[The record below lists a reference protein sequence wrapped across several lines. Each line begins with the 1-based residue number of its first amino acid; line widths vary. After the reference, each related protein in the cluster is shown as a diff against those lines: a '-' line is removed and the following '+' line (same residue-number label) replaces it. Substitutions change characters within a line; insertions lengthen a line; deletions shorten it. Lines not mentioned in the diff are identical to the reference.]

1 MGRRRS
7 FRQRAKVD
15 HFPRCRN
22 PNDGSPVGSPAASSG
37 QIDRA
42 LTFTST
48 SRLDIAAHASLDLTT
63 YSDWTLS
70 AWVRPTS
77 HAGLQW
83 PVIFSYGSYRASLGL
98 TVQQGTDGL
107 IENWINNS
115 ILEQSDSAVTF
126 NDWNYV
132 AITSGGSIMR
142 FYLNGAPVGTG
153 AATAVT
159 TSGQAS
165 HIGNIDTTAGYQY
178 IGLIDEVRV
187 SAGSDASS
195 ARSAEWIA
203 AQYKSMTLTFQK
215 PYGAE
220 ETNSVDLTVHADMD
234 VVVRQSDGSIRSTL
248 ATNVANSTE
257 ITGTDWTTLTATYA
271 FPGYAVVD
279 DSDYLEI
286 DLFPDATANSS
297 SDSVSV
303 DFRIDDSSLGVTDQ
317 IRVQAP

>member
-1 MGRRRS
+1 M
-7 FRQRAKVD
+7 
-15 HFPRCRN
+15 
-22 PNDGSPVGSPAASSG
+22 GSPAASSG

-142 FYLNGAPVGTG
+142 F
-153 AATAVT
+153 
-159 TSGQAS
+159 
-165 HIGNIDTTAGYQY
+165 
-178 IGLIDEVRV
+178 
-187 SAGSDASS
+187 
-195 ARSAEWIA
+195 
-203 AQYKSMTLTFQK
+203 
-215 PYGAE
+215 
-220 ETNSVDLTVHADMD
+220 
-234 VVVRQSDGSIRSTL
+234 
-248 ATNVANSTE
+248 
-257 ITGTDWTTLTATYA
+257 
-271 FPGYAVVD
+271 
-279 DSDYLEI
+279 
-286 DLFPDATANSS
+286 
-297 SDSVSV
+297 
-303 DFRIDDSSLGVTDQ
+303 
-317 IRVQAP
+317 